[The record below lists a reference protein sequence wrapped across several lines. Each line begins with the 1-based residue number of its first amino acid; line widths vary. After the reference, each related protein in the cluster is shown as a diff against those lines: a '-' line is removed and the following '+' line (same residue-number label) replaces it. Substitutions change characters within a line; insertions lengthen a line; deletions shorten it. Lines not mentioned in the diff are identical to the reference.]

1 MRLKEKTIPGKYKIK
16 EDRWDK
22 TILKQNPLIYKRNN
36 SSRRYVNH
44 KLMHTVLDNI
54 ALKLIKLK
62 VTELSEEWKIQLE
75 SWQEID
81 VMLGKI

>member
-1 MRLKEKTIPGKYKIK
+1 M
-16 EDRWDK
+16 
-22 TILKQNPLIYKRNN
+22 ILKQNPLIYRRNN
-36 SSRRYVNH
+36 SSRSYINH

-75 SWQEID
+75 SRQEID
-81 VMLGKI
+81 VMLGRI